1 MGAPIKESFEGGRKY
16 FRCQSKG
23 LVISSGAA
31 FLRLCF
37 VSLLD
42 PLIQRLQHPGVHGG
56 NDINRCIQ
64 LFLSHSRFPCVRKAA
79 FHSRI
84 AEPHRRDGEAD
95 EHLLAFA
102 KALDGV
108 SVTVEGSKVG
118 FLQGLIP
125 SIRLEIH
132 LARLGN
138 VRTEK

>member
-1 MGAPIKESFEGGRKY
+1 MGAPIKESFEGRRKY

-31 FLRLCF
+31 LLRLCLI
-37 VSLLD
+37 SLLD
-42 PLIQRLQHPGVHGG
+42 PLIQRLQHPGVHSG

-84 AEPHRRDGEAD
+84 TEAHHRDGEAD

-102 KALDGV
+102 KTFDGV
-108 SVTVEGSKVG
+108 SIAIEGSKVG
-118 FLQGLIP
+118 FLHILVPYQGLGVVEYW
-125 SIRLEIH
+125 STGV
-132 LARLGN
+132 LGS
-138 VRTEK
+138 